1 MTRTGAFFIG
11 KSVLE
16 TVTYL
21 LGYNIAAG
29 FLKKL

>member
-11 KSVLE
+11 KSLE